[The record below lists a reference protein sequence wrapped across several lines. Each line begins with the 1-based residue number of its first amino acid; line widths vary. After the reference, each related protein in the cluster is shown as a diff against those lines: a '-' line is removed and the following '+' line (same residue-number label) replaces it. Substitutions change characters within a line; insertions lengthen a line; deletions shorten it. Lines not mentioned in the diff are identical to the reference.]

1 MTSTHRVAVIT
12 GASRGIG
19 AAIASRLAEE
29 QVDLVVSARHDFD
42 PEQLAAWRAHG
53 VAVLAQPAAIEDE
66 TAAANLIQVAL
77 GEFGKI
83 DILVNNAGITRDQL
97 ALRLTPVQF
106 ADVVAVNLNGTYNVT
121 QPAYRA
127 MMKAR
132 RGVIINLASVVGL
145 VGNVGQANYAA
156 SKAGIIGL
164 TKTLAK
170 EGARRGVRVNAI
182 APGMI
187 ATAMTASLSEQAQ
200 AQLLARI
207 PLQRFGMPEE
217 VAEAAAFLIHN
228 EYMTGQVLTIDGGL
242 T

>member
-1 MTSTHRVAVIT
+1 MPATHKVAVIT

-19 AAIASRLAEE
+19 AAIAERLAQA
-29 QVDLVVSARHDFD
+29 QVDLVVSARHPF
-42 PEQLAAWRAHG
+42 PEAQLQALEAYG
-53 VAVLAQPAAIEDE
+53 VTVIAQAAAIEDSAS
-66 TAAANLIQVAL
+66 AAALIDVAL
-77 GEFGKI
+77 TKFGKI

-97 ALRLTPVQF
+97 ALRLTPEQF
-106 ADVVAVNLNGTYNVT
+106 AEVVAVNLNGTYNVT

-132 RGVIINLASVVGL
+132 QGVIINLASIVGQ
-145 VGNVGQANYAA
+145 VGNIGQANYAA
-156 SKAGIIGL
+156 SKAGVIGL

-187 ATAMTASLSEQAQ
+187 ATDMTASLSDQAQ
-200 AQLLARI
+200 AQLLAQI
-207 PLQRFGMPEE
+207 PLQRFGTPEE
-217 VAEAAAFLIHN
+217 VASAADFLIN
-228 EYMTGQVLTIDGGL
+228 NTYMTGQVLTIDGGL